1 MSMKTATAT
10 RSASLPFS
18 DVLVHKLE
26 EALAEA
32 ETTDF
37 HELDDLMAAG
47 VRAGELAQAPRE
59 TLHCQLILAL
69 AEKAEG
75 QQAGESNAWI
85 REAVE
90 LFLSRAG

>member
-1 MSMKTATAT
+1 MTTATAT
-10 RSASLPFS
+10 RKKRQLPFA
-18 DVLVHKLE
+18 DVLVQKLQ
-26 EALAEA
+26 EALAAA

-37 HELDDLMAAG
+37 HELDELMAAG
-47 VRAGELAQAPRE
+47 VSAGNLAKAPRE

-75 QQAGESNAWI
+75 QEASESNAWI